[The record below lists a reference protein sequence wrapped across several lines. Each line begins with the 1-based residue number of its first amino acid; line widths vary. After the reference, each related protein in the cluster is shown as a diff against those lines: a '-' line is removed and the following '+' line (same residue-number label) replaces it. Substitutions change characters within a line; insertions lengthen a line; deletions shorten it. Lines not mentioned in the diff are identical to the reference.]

1 MIANYGDHSANERTF
16 LAWVRTAIA
25 VVGFGVGAT
34 RIGSTQVSGWSEA
47 ALLLS
52 RAVVIIIAYLG
63 LRKVRARITAQEVF
77 DDDPTVADGLLLA
90 LIVALFGMLASFAI
104 HIS

>member
-1 MIANYGDHSANERTF
+1 MIANYADHASNERTF

-25 VVGFGVGAT
+25 VVGFGIGAT
-34 RIGSTQVSGWSEA
+34 RVGSTQVSGWSEA
-47 ALLLS
+47 TLLLS
-52 RAVVIIIAYLG
+52 GGVVIVIAYIR
-63 LRKVRARITAQEVF
+63 LRKVRSRITAQDFF
-77 DDDPTVADGLLLA
+77 DDDPTVADGLLIA

>member
-1 MIANYGDHSANERTF
+1 MIANYADHLSNERTF

-25 VVGFGVGAT
+25 VVGFGIGAT
-34 RIGSTQVSGWSEA
+34 RIGSGQVTGWSEG
-47 ALLLS
+47 ALLFS
-52 RAVVIIIAYLG
+52 GGAVVLIAYLR
-63 LRKVRARITAQEVF
+63 LRHVRRRIWAQEVF

-90 LIVALFGMLASFAI
+90 LIVALFAMLAIFTV